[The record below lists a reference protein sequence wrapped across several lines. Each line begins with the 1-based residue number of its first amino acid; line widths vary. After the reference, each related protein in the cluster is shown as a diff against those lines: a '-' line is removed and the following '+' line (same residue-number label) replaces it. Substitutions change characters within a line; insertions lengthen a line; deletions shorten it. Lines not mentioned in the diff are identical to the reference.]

1 MKSHY
6 EFSINA
12 REYGKQNL
20 SAVIAFLF
28 LFFVME
34 GAFINT
40 WRAHQPISFWTINS
54 VFLLGMIF
62 FAVVGIR
69 NMRVKGD
76 YQFVIT
82 DELITAK
89 SPHPMMGESFNI
101 ALNRI
106 TKLQILYQK
115 ESGVRDPPSKLFRIY
130 HHDGIALLQEYP
142 GHTGAQVFAVIRHL
156 RPDLECEERPPTL
169 AELLKY
175 SKRSFRALKA

>member
-1 MKSHY
+1 MSHHY

-54 VFLLGMIF
+54 VFLVGMIF
-62 FAVVGIR
+62 FGVVGIR
-69 NMRVKGD
+69 NMSVKGD

-101 ALNRI
+101 SLNRI
-106 TKLQILYQK
+106 TKLQLLYQK

-142 GHTGAQVFAVIRHL
+142 GHTGAQVFAVIRNL

-175 SKRSFRALKA
+175 SKRSFRSLKS